1 MATELNEC
9 IEKLRPVATS
19 RGSVVRASAVG
30 RRRHSPGEQ
39 RAARK
44 ETEAVLIREAQRV
57 GVLPALLIPFLW
69 QILYAVALMA
79 IQFWVEQ
86 IHSPTPDPVPPE
98 TL

>member
-9 IEKLRPVATS
+9 IEKLRPFGLYRGMVIRGTAT
-19 RGSVVRASAVG
+19 G

-39 RAARK
+39 RAARQ
-44 ETEAVLIREAQRV
+44 ETEAGLIREAQRV
-57 GVLPALLIPFLW
+57 GVLPALLVPFLW
-69 QILYAVALMA
+69 KILYAVALMA
-79 IQFWVEQ
+79 IQYWVEQ